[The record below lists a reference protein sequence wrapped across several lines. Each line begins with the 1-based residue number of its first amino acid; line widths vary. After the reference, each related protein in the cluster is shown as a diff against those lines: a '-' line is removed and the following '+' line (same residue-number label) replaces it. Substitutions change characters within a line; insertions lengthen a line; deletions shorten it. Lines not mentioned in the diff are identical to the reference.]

1 MSQEITFMSKGVLHK
16 KILRLM
22 GNRFEISV
30 VDDSQQRAE
39 QFIDMAIDEIRRIE
53 KLLTTFADDSQTN
66 RVNAAAGK
74 NAVEVDDEVFDI
86 IYRSNKIGDLTQGAF
101 DITYGSIDKRFWNF
115 DTTMTSLPNIQ
126 AAQQAV
132 RLVNYRNV
140 LLDKKAKTVFLKEE
154 GMRIGFGGIGKG
166 YAAESA
172 KRLLKSKGVKSGIIN
187 AAGDLSAWGYQPDGK
202 PWTIGIAD
210 PESVHQPFSYLNI
223 TDMAVA
229 TSGSY
234 EKYVMIDGKKY
245 SHTIDPKTGY
255 PVSGIKSVTIIC
267 PNAEIAD
274 AMTTPVIIMGIKAGL
289 GLINQMKGI
298 ACIIIDDDDN
308 IYTSNNI
315 KLTDA

>member
-53 KLLTTFADDSQTN
+53 KLLTTFTDDSQTN

-245 SHTIDPKTGY
+245 SHSIDPKTGY